1 MKNRK
6 LKYLDSHLSVEVRGK
21 DLIRRMT
28 LEEKIQQ
35 LCAIFLPEDI
45 LENGKFSFEKSKKI
59 MGKGL
64 GQISAILRPFE
75 PKEGAK
81 LAAWK
86 RDHPTKNPVLHIE
99 GDNPKKLLKSA
110 IATLEK
116 EIDKTVDEFK
126 KLK

>member
-1 MKNRK
+1 MEIKI
-6 LKYLDSHLSVEVRGK
+6 LKDEKTELDVEISSLTIAEVLRVYL
-21 DLIRRMT
+21 
-28 LEEKIQQ
+28 
-35 LCAIFLPEDI
+35 
-45 LENGKFSFEKSKKI
+45 N
-59 MGKGL
+59 
-64 GQISAILRPFE
+64 
-75 PKEGAK
+75 KEGAK

-99 GDNPKKLLKSA
+99 ADNPKKLLKKA

>member
-1 MKNRK
+1 MEVKIIKDEKNELDVELSSLTIAEVLRV
-6 LKYLDSHLSVEVRGK
+6 YL
-21 DLIRRMT
+21 
-28 LEEKIQQ
+28 
-35 LCAIFLPEDI
+35 
-45 LENGKFSFEKSKKI
+45 N
-59 MGKGL
+59 
-64 GQISAILRPFE
+64 
-75 PKEGAK
+75 KEGAK

-99 GDNPKKLLKSA
+99 ADNPKKLLKKA

>member
-1 MKNRK
+1 MQAKIIN
-6 LKYLDSHLSVEVRGK
+6 
-21 DLIRRMT
+21 
-28 LEEKIQQ
+28 EEKTK
-35 LCAIFLPEDI
+35 LDI
-45 LENGKFSFEKSKKI
+45 E
-59 MGKGL
+59 L
-64 GQISAILRPFE
+64 GSLTIAEILRVYLN
-75 PKEGAK
+75 KEGAK

-99 GDNPKKLLKSA
+99 ADNPKKLLKKA